1 MKIPTRTQDR
11 GFAFN
16 ITPLIDVVFLLIIFF
31 LVASHFIRNEN
42 VERIE
47 LPLASQGKDDEE
59 SSHRLVVTVIPTG
72 EVLFGTTVIT
82 REEFEQRLQVLI
94 AEQGTGTT
102 ELRIRADRSVLYSRI
117 EPLLLTAARHGVT
130 RVRFAVLREATLVQ

>member
-1 MKIPTRTQDR
+1 MKIPTRTMDR

-47 LPLASQGKDDEE
+47 LPFASQGDSDDE
-59 SSHRLVVTVIPTG
+59 SSNRLVVTVLASG
-72 EVLFGTTVIT
+72 ELQHGTTVIEQ
-82 REEFEQRLQVLI
+82 EEFVQRLKDAI
-94 AEQGTGTT
+94 AKNGVGAT
-102 ELRIRADRSVLYSRI
+102 ELRIRADRSVVYSKV
-117 EPLLLTAARHGVT
+117 EPLLLAAARNGVT
-130 RVRFAVLREATLVQ
+130 RVRFAVLKP

>member
-1 MKIPTRTQDR
+1 MRIPTRTVDR

-47 LPLASQGKDDEE
+47 LPVATQGKDEEE
-59 SSHRLVVTVIPTG
+59 SASRLVVTVSPTG
-72 EVLFGTTVIT
+72 ELSHGMSAIT
-82 REEFEQRLQVLI
+82 LDEFEQRLQLVI
-94 AEQGTGTT
+94 ARYGTEAT
-102 ELRIRADRSVLYSRI
+102 EVRIRADRSVQYSHV
-117 EPLLLTAARHGVT
+117 ELLLLAAARNGVS
-130 RVRFAVLREATLVQ
+130 RVRFSVIRP

>member
-1 MKIPTRTQDR
+1 MRIPVRTQDR

-47 LPLASQGKDDEE
+47 LPVASQGHDDEDAAN
-59 SSHRLVVTVIPTG
+59 RLVVTVVSSG
-72 EVLFGTTVIT
+72 DLLLGTTPIT
-82 REEFEQRLQVLI
+82 PEEFEQRLQVI
-94 AEQGTGTT
+94 VAKYGAEKT
-102 ELRIRADRSVLYSRI
+102 ELRIRADRTVPYVRV
-117 EPLLLTAARHGVT
+117 EPLLLTAARHGVA
-130 RVRFAVLREATLVQ
+130 RVRFAVTRAS

>member
-1 MKIPTRTQDR
+1 MKIPTRSQDR

-42 VERIE
+42 LEQID
-47 LPLASQGKDDEE
+47 LPFASQGKEDED
-59 SSHRLVVTVIPTG
+59 SPRRLVITVLPGGDLMSGMTVTTSAD
-72 EVLFGTTVIT
+72 
-82 REEFEQRLQVLI
+82 FEQQLLRLIDQHGS
-94 AEQGTGTT
+94 AAT
-102 ELRIRADRSVLYSRI
+102 ELRIRADRSVSYSKV

-130 RVRFAVLREATLVQ
+130 RVRFSVLKP

>member
-47 LPLASQGKDDEE
+47 LPLASQGKDDDEHHLNIDE
-59 SSHRLVVTVIPTG
+59 SMHREIEILKIAGTPVAMRHIYSQPSIFDSHP
-72 EVLFGTTVIT
+72 
-82 REEFEQRLQVLI
+82 
-94 AEQGTGTT
+94 
-102 ELRIRADRSVLYSRI
+102 S
-117 EPLLLTAARHGVT
+117 P
-130 RVRFAVLREATLVQ
+130 

>member
-1 MKIPTRTQDR
+1 MRIPARTSGR

-47 LPLASQGKDDEE
+47 LPIATQGKDEEE
-59 SSHRLVVTVIPTG
+59 SASRLVVTVSSEGDLSQGMAP
-72 EVLFGTTVIT
+72 IT
-82 REEFEQRLQVLI
+82 LDEFEQRLQLLI
-94 AEQGTGTT
+94 ARHGTDAT
-102 ELRIRADRSVLYSRI
+102 EVRIRADRSVQYSHV
-117 EPLLLTAARHGVT
+117 EPLLLATARNGVT
-130 RVRFAVLREATLVQ
+130 RVRFAVLRQ

>member
-31 LVASHFIRNEN
+31 LVASHFIRNES

-47 LPLASQGKDDEE
+47 LPLASQGKDDED
-59 SSHRLVVTVIPTG
+59 SPSRLVVTVMPDGQMMHGMNPIVD
-72 EVLFGTTVIT
+72 ED
-82 REEFEQRLQVLI
+82 FEQLLRFLVLKHG
-94 AEQGTGTT
+94 AEAT
-102 ELRIRADRSVLYSRI
+102 EVRIRADRSVVYSKV
-117 EPLLLTAARHGVT
+117 EPLLLTAARQGVT
-130 RVRFAVLREATLVQ
+130 RVRFSVLKQ

>member
-47 LPLASQGKDDEE
+47 LPIASQGHDDDEL
-59 SSHRLVVTVIPTG
+59 SSRLVVTVVPTG
-72 EVLFGTTVIT
+72 ELMLGTTVIT
-82 REEFEQRLQVLI
+82 PDEFEQRLQTLI
-94 AEQGTGTT
+94 AQHGTEST
-102 ELRIRADRSVLYSRI
+102 ELRIRADRTVIYSRV
-117 EPLLLTAARHGVT
+117 EPLLLTAARHGVS
-130 RVRFAVLREATLVQ
+130 RVRFAVLKQ

>member
-31 LVASHFIRNEN
+31 LVASHFIRNET

-47 LPLASQGKDDEE
+47 LPLASQGKDDED
-59 SSHRLVVTVIPTG
+59 SPSRLVITVMPDGELMHGSTAIPYD
-72 EVLFGTTVIT
+72 
-82 REEFEQRLQVLI
+82 EFEQLLRFLI
-94 AEQGTGTT
+94 LKHGVDVT
-102 ELRIRADRSVLYSRI
+102 EVRIRADRNVIYSKV
-117 EPLLLTAARHGVT
+117 EPLLLTAARQGVT
-130 RVRFAVLREATLVQ
+130 RVRFSVLKP

>member
-1 MKIPTRTQDR
+1 MKVPTRTQDR

-47 LPLASQGKDDEE
+47 LPLASKAQEDEE
-59 SSHRLVVTVIPTG
+59 SANRLVVTIVANGEISVGPT
-72 EVLFGTTVIT
+72 TIAP
-82 REEFEQRLQVLI
+82 EEFEQRLQVLI
-94 AEQGTGTT
+94 AKHGAAAT
-102 ELRIRADRSVLYSRI
+102 ELRIRADRSVLYSNV
-117 EPLLLTAARHGVT
+117 EPMLITAARNGVT
-130 RVRFAVLREATLVQ
+130 KVRFAVLKP